1 MVTASDVS
9 RQPRGRL
16 GYLRGYFRHV
26 TIYHQRDYEST
37 RSWSSLTG
45 FTSTGAYCQ
54 GIWRLHGV
62 INEPSRMMAL
72 DNEDDPAAPSQAS
85 SDNAPPISAFTV
97 NAENDV
103 LMISNT

>member
-1 MVTASDVS
+1 M
-9 RQPRGRL
+9 
-16 GYLRGYFRHV
+16 
-26 TIYHQRDYEST
+26 E
-37 RSWSSLTG
+37 W
-45 FTSTGAYCQ
+45 
-54 GIWRLHGV
+54 
-62 INEPSRMMAL
+62 INEPSRMMTL

>member
-1 MVTASDVS
+1 MSPQDPGRVS
-9 RQPRGRL
+9 RVLHLLEHIAKGFG
-16 GYLRGYFRHV
+16 GYMV
-26 TIYHQRDYEST
+26 
-37 RSWSSLTG
+37 W
-45 FTSTGAYCQ
+45 
-54 GIWRLHGV
+54 